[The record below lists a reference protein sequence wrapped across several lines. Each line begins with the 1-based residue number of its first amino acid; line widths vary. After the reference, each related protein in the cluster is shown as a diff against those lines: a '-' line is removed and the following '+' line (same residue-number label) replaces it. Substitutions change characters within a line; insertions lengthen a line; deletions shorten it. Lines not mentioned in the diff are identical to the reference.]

1 MAIMAVMTTD
11 TGITMIIMAEM
22 TPPDILGIG
31 NFTVSYFLKP
41 LQFLA
46 NKLKK
51 KQKKFSVR
59 FLVDVDM

>member
-1 MAIMAVMTTD
+1 MAVMMTD

-22 TPPDILGIG
+22 TPPGILGIG

-51 KQKKFSVR
+51 NRKISR
-59 FLVDVDM
+59 LDS

>member
-1 MAIMAVMTTD
+1 MAIMAVMMTD

-31 NFTVSYFLKP
+31 NFTVSYLLK
-41 LQFLA
+41 LSQFLA
-46 NKLKK
+46 NKFKK
-51 KQKKFSVR
+51 EKKFSFR

>member
-1 MAIMAVMTTD
+1 MAVMMTD
-11 TGITMIIMAEM
+11 TGITMTIMAEM

-46 NKLKK
+46 NKFKNKNRKNSRLD
-51 KQKKFSVR
+51 S
-59 FLVDVDM
+59 